1 MNKYTILISLFPIAL
16 FSQNAVS
23 IEPVKITIQDNVE
36 RFLFDYTHSDD
47 LGLNEMH
54 APVGW
59 TEPIIEAEFD
69 IRGIV
74 LSGSL
79 GLQFKDSTVII
90 TENKGF
96 YIPRGERVRIFN
108 SGEAYLFVCSRPID
122 FYHQSFQLN
131 WIYFFKSEK
140 ITINPICL

>member
-1 MNKYTILISLFPIAL
+1 MNKYTILISFFPIAL

-36 RFLFDYTHSDD
+36 RYLFDYTQPDD

-59 TEPIIEAEFD
+59 TEPIIEAEFE

-79 GLQFKDSTVII
+79 GLQFKDSTIVILK
-90 TENKGF
+90 NSGF

-108 SGEAYLFVCSRPID
+108 SGEEELVLIEVLTPAYEPQRVRRFDRFD
-122 FYHQSFQLN
+122 
-131 WIYFFKSEK
+131 
-140 ITINPICL
+140 

>member
-1 MNKYTILISLFPIAL
+1 MKKITLCICLFPITL

-36 RFLFDYTHSDD
+36 RYLFDYTHSDD

-59 TEPIIEAEFD
+59 TEPIIEAEFE

-90 TENKGF
+90 TENRGF
-96 YIPRGERVRIFN
+96 YIPRGKRVRIFN
-108 SGEAYLFVCSRPID
+108 SGEEELVLIEVLTPAYKP
-122 FYHQSFQLN
+122 QSVRQFDQ
-131 WIYFFKSEK
+131 FD
-140 ITINPICL
+140 

>member
-36 RFLFDYTHSDD
+36 RYLFDYTRSDD

-79 GLQFKDSTVII
+79 GLQFKDSTIVII

-96 YIPRGERVRIFN
+96 YIPRESESEYLIVGKAELVLIEVLTPAYKPQRVRQFDR
-108 SGEAYLFVCSRPID
+108 FD
-122 FYHQSFQLN
+122 
-131 WIYFFKSEK
+131 
-140 ITINPICL
+140 

>member
-1 MNKYTILISLFPIAL
+1 MKKITLCICLFPITL

-36 RFLFDYTHSDD
+36 RYLFDYTHSDD

-59 TEPIIEAEFD
+59 TEPIIEAEFE

-90 TENKGF
+90 TENRGF
-96 YIPRGERVRIFN
+96 YIPRGKRVRIFN
-108 SGEAYLFVCSRPID
+108 SGEEELVLIEVLTPAYKP
-122 FYHQSFQLN
+122 QSVRQFNQ
-131 WIYFFKSEK
+131 FD
-140 ITINPICL
+140 

>member
-1 MNKYTILISLFPIAL
+1 
-16 FSQNAVS
+16 
-23 IEPVKITIQDNVE
+23 
-36 RFLFDYTHSDD
+36 
-47 LGLNEMH
+47 MH

-108 SGEAYLFVCSRPID
+108 SGEAELVLIEVLTPAYKPQRVRQFDRFD
-122 FYHQSFQLN
+122 
-131 WIYFFKSEK
+131 
-140 ITINPICL
+140 

>member
-36 RFLFDYTHSDD
+36 RYLFDYTRSDD
-47 LGLNEMH
+47 LGLNKMH

-79 GLQFKDSTVII
+79 GLQFKDSTIII

-108 SGEAYLFVCSRPID
+108 NGEAELVLIEVLTPAYKPQRVRQFDRFD
-122 FYHQSFQLN
+122 
-131 WIYFFKSEK
+131 
-140 ITINPICL
+140 

>member
-36 RFLFDYTHSDD
+36 RYLFDYTHSDD
-47 LGLNEMH
+47 LGLNAMH

-59 TEPIIEAEFD
+59 TEPIIEAEFE

-79 GLQFKDSTVII
+79 GLQFKDSTIVILK
-90 TENKGF
+90 NKGF

-108 SGEAYLFVCSRPID
+108 SGEEELVLIEVLTPAYEPERVRQFDRFD
-122 FYHQSFQLN
+122 
-131 WIYFFKSEK
+131 
-140 ITINPICL
+140 

>member
-36 RFLFDYTHSDD
+36 RYLFDYTHSDD

-54 APVGW
+54 GPVGW
-59 TEPIIEAEFD
+59 TEPIIEAEFE

-79 GLQFKDSTVII
+79 GLQFKDSTIVILK
-90 TENKGF
+90 NSGF

-108 SGEAYLFVCSRPID
+108 SGEEELVLIEVLTPAYEPQRVRQFDRFD
-122 FYHQSFQLN
+122 
-131 WIYFFKSEK
+131 
-140 ITINPICL
+140 